1 MCVFLLHGVDV
12 MGFTHFANVED
23 VKAQLILMFQ
33 DKHRNTVM
41 DNNILD
47 KHGWAVAFD
56 GHSADKTYHFSSFS
70 TAIAWMASL
79 VNQIDA
85 LNHHPEWQN
94 VYNRVEVRLTTHD
107 AGTLTEL
114 DIQLADVLDQS
125 FDLMQG

>member
-1 MCVFLLHGVDV
+1 

-23 VKAQLILMFQ
+23 MCARLIL
-33 DKHRNTVM
+33 HRIDTYTKSFM
-41 DNNILD
+41 DNKILEEG
-47 KHGWAVAFD
+47 GWTVASN
-56 GHSADKTYHFSSFS
+56 GHSASKTYRFLSFS
-70 TAIAWMASL
+70 AAIAWMASL
-79 VNQIDA
+79 VDQIDA

-114 DIQLADVLDQS
+114 DMQLARVLDQS